1 MTNKL
6 FRSIGSTALA
16 AVFAVAVPAIA
27 AAQAPKKD
35 APLTGTWT
43 MGLIGDHVIPTAL
56 VLDQKGT
63 ALTGTFIFMGK
74 DFPVTG
80 EVANGKLTLT
90 GKGPAFGVRSGH
102 DAGVAAGAGP
112 KTAVASPQTSGAT
125 PVLADMTIT
134 GTLDADG
141 AMAGTLA
148 TKMAEGTGMIKWS
161 AERLKERKVPESQ
174 ASSSQSVD
182 LNGSWKM
189 TIVEAQQTL
198 DMELKQDGTKVT
210 GVTKNDHLGAL
221 AIEGTFASGTLSFVA
236 SGTVSGQPVKI
247 EFSGK
252 FLKTGGFAGDATS
265 QMGALTWTAERVK
278 K

>member
-1 MTNKL
+1 MTRKL
-6 FRSIGSTALA
+6 HRSIGSTLFAALITAAIPALA
-16 AVFAVAVPAIA
+16 A
-27 AAQAPKKD
+27 AQSSQKAT
-35 APLTGTWT
+35 PLTGTWT

-80 EVANGKLTLT
+80 EVADGKVTLK

-102 DAGVAAGAGP
+102 EAGVAAGAGP
-112 KTAVASPQTSGAT
+112 KTVTASPAGANA
-125 PVLADMTIT
+125 PQLADMTIT
-134 GTLDADG
+134 GTLDAGG

-148 TKMAEGTGMIKWS
+148 TKMNEGTGLIKWT

-174 ASSSQSVD
+174 AVSSQTVD

-189 TIVEAQQTL
+189 TIAEAQQTL
-198 DMELKQDGTKVT
+198 DTELKQDGTKVT
-210 GVTKNDHLGAL
+210 GVAKNDHLGSL

-236 SGTVSGQPVKI
+236 SGTVSGQPVRI

-252 FLKTGGFAGDATS
+252 YTKSGTFAGDAMS

>member
-1 MTNKL
+1 MTKQL
-6 FRSIGSTALA
+6 IRSIGTTMFA
-16 AVFAVAVPAIA
+16 AGCFVAIPAIA
-27 AAQAPKKD
+27 AAQAPQKD

-43 MGLIGDHVIPTAL
+43 MGLMGDHVIPTAL

-63 ALTGTFIFMGK
+63 TLTGTFIFMGK

-80 EVANGKLTLT
+80 EIAGGKMTLT

-112 KTAVASPQTSGAT
+112 KTVTAT
-125 PVLADMTIT
+125 PVGGNAPVLADMTIT

-161 AERLKERKVPESQ
+161 AERLKERKLPASQ
-174 ASSSQSVD
+174 AVSSQAVD
-182 LNGSWKM
+182 LNGGW
-189 TIVEAQQTL
+189 TLAIVEAQQTL
-198 DMELKQDGTKVT
+198 ATELKQDGSKVT
-210 GVTKNDHLGAL
+210 GVAKNDHLGTL
-221 AIEGTFASGTLSFVA
+221 AIEGTFAGGTLSFVA
-236 SGTVSGQPVKI
+236 TGNVSGQPVKI
-247 EFSGK
+247 EFSGQY
-252 FLKTGGFAGDATS
+252 LKTGGFAGEAQS
-265 QMGALTWTAERVK
+265 QMGTLTWTAERVK

>member
-6 FRSIGSTALA
+6 ILAIGFT
-16 AVFAVAVPAIA
+16 VAIPAIA
-27 AAQAPKKD
+27 AAQTPQKA

-56 VLDQKGT
+56 VLDQKGN

-80 EVANGKLTLT
+80 DVVDGKITLK

-102 DAGVAAGAGP
+102 EAGVAAGAGP
-112 KTAVASPQTSGAT
+112 RTAVASPAGAGA
-125 PVLADMTIT
+125 PQLADMTIS

-161 AERLKERKVPESQ
+161 AERLKERKVP
-174 ASSSQSVD
+174 QSGAAVAAGTTIAGD
-182 LNGSWKM
+182 WKM
-189 TIVEAQQTL
+189 SIVEAQQTL
-198 DMELKQDGTKVT
+198 DTVFKQDGNKIT
-210 GVTKNDHLGAL
+210 GVAKNDHLGSL

-236 SGTVSGQPVKI
+236 SGMVSGQPVRI
-247 EFSGK
+247 EFTGKYSNSG
-252 FLKTGGFAGDATS
+252 TFAGDAQS
-265 QMGALTWTAERVK
+265 QMGPMTWTAERVK